1 MPVLDV
7 MVISCKQV
15 TLSTLAAVIL
25 PLANCAA
32 LPIVVDNS
40 TSGFVPVS
48 LTVILAIVISPLVSG
63 SYIKIYPLGADDISS
78 NLIP

>member
-15 TLSTLAAVIL
+15 TLSTFAPEIL
-25 PLANCAA
+25 PSCNCVV
-32 LPIVVDNS
+32 LPIVVDSN
-40 TSGFVPVS
+40 TNGFVPVS

-63 SYIKIYPLGADDISS
+63 SYIKIDPLGADDISS

>member
-15 TLSTLAAVIL
+15 TLSTLDPLML
-25 PLANCAA
+25 PLANNAA
-32 LPIVVDNS
+32 LPIVVDNN
-40 TSGFVPVS
+40 TNGFVPVS

-63 SYIKIYPLGADDISS
+63 SYIKIDPLGADDISS
-78 NLIP
+78 NLVP